1 MKQHEHGLSDSKLN
15 NILPEDFFHLT
26 LRSFDTACRTFTE
39 IPEFFFHIGGYIIQL
54 RFAGPSL
61 LSSLTSSL
69 KHLQVEEIENP
80 DLTIYCW
87 DSKSTGTP
95 LPILPWSDKVYV
107 SEKEI
112 PYLKQN
118 GLHISVKRESGVLSL
133 FDSKSKTGIYWIE
146 DAGNL
151 PFYEKASPFR
161 TLFQWCMLEQQ
172 RFCIH
177 SAAVSVNN
185 KGVLL
190 AGREKSGKSTS
201 SLACLLA
208 GMHFAGDDY
217 VVLSEESPYWVYSL
231 YSSAKL
237 DAGSVGRFPELAEK
251 VSNRKKLDAEKAVIY
266 LHQHFPE
273 RMSQGFPVSAVLLP
287 NITHGNKTFIRR
299 ASPAEGIKTLA
310 PSTLVL
316 QTGSRKEAFGFLA
329 RFIHQT
335 PCYWLEMGT
344 DMSSVTGVIKEF
356 IKGL

>member
-1 MKQHEHGLSDSKLN
+1 MKQREQGLSVSRLN
-15 NILPEDFFHLT
+15 NILPEDFLHLT
-26 LRSFDTACRTFTE
+26 LESFNTACRPFTE
-39 IPEFFFHIGGYIIQL
+39 RPQFTFNIGGYIIQL
-54 RFAGPSL
+54 IFAGPSL

-69 KHLQVEEIENP
+69 KHLQVDGTENP

-87 DSKSTGTP
+87 DSASTGTP
-95 LPILPWSDKVYV
+95 LPIFPWSDKVYV
-107 SEKEI
+107 SVKEI
-112 PYLKQN
+112 PYLQQN
-118 GLHISVKRESGVLSL
+118 GLHISVKRESGVLSV
-133 FDSKSKTGIYWIE
+133 FDSKSKTGIYWIQ

-161 TLFQWCMLEQQ
+161 TIFQWCMLEQQ

-185 KGVLL
+185 KGILL
-190 AGREKSGKSTS
+190 AGKEKSGKSTS
-201 SLACLLA
+201 SLACLLG

-217 VVLSEESPYWVYSL
+217 VVLSDKSPYWVYSL

-237 DAGSVGRFPELAEK
+237 DADSVGRFPELAEK
-251 VSNRKKLDAEKAVIY
+251 VSNRKELDAEKAVIY

-273 RMSQGFPVSAVLLP
+273 RMSPGFPVSALLLP
-287 NITHGNKTFIRR
+287 HITHGNKTFIRR

-335 PCYWLEMGT
+335 PCYWLEMGADIST
-344 DMSSVTGVIKEF
+344 VTGVIKEF

>member
-1 MKQHEHGLSDSKLN
+1 MKQHEHGVSGSKLN

-26 LRSFDTACRTFTE
+26 LRSFDTACLPFTE
-39 IPEFFFHIGGYIIQL
+39 IPQFVFHIGGYTIQL

-61 LSSLTSSL
+61 LFSLTSSL
-69 KHLQVEEIENP
+69 KHLQVEEIKNP

-87 DSKSTGTP
+87 DTKSTGTP

-112 PYLKQN
+112 PFLQQN
-118 GLHISVKRESGVLSL
+118 GLHISVKRESGVLSV
-133 FDSKSKTGIYWIE
+133 FDSKSKKRIYWID

-201 SLACLLA
+201 SLACLLS

-217 VVLSEESPYWVYSL
+217 VVLSDESPYWVYSL

-237 DAGSVGRFPELAEK
+237 EAGSVGRFPELAEK
-251 VSNRKKLDAEKAVIY
+251 VSNRKKTDTEKAVIY
-266 LHQHFPE
+266 LNQHFPE
-273 RMSQGFPVSAVLLP
+273 RMSRGFPVSAVLMP
-287 NITHGNKTFIRR
+287 HITNGNITFIRK
-299 ASPAEGIKTLA
+299 ASPAEGIRTLA

-316 QTGSRKEAFGFLA
+316 QTGSRAEAFGFLA

-344 DMSSVTGVIKEF
+344 DMSSVTGVINEF